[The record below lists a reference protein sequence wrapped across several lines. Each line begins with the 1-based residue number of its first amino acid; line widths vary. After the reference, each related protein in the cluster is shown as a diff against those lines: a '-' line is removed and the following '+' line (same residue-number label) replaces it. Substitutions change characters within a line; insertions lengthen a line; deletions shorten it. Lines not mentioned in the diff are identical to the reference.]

1 MTDAD
6 VERMAREAGY
16 SVSQYGICFPQHGA
30 EDERELLSRFAAL
43 VRAQALEDAAKACED
58 SDTFQYDDP
67 GGGFAELIRAMKDK
81 R

>member
-6 VERMAREAGY
+6 VERMAREAG
-16 SVSQYGICFPQHGA
+16 VWAVFGA
-30 EDERELLSRFAAL
+30 VIPKSMVFNGRLSRFAAL